1 MKAADPLRPS
11 VYLRRNLGK
20 TAPLASVIVLAVL
33 LIAGII
39 SLINSIPL
47 SIKTFYAYSK
57 LYIGATPRG
66 DLTMTPKL
74 KKEFEDKSPVAI
86 DPVMTIRGSY
96 IEVRSIVGK
105 WPFVVLALN
114 QNDMD
119 YYFNRMGS
127 KLVEGRKPKPGEPE
141 AVVSANVARNLGLKI
156 GSVLMSPDMT
166 ESYSPY
172 EVKVVGIANGENWF
186 ALTSIEYHSANHFPP
201 VDSILV
207 FAKNPADQPKLDAW
221 ADKHFA
227 GWRTQ
232 LFTYRELEEQAD
244 TMFAILYQI
253 LNVVIGTLVV
263 VITIMMGMLINIYLG
278 QRVQEFGLLQ
288 ALGHSKRKILSRVL
302 TETGIVVIGGWVLGL
317 VGSYVLLMVV
327 KRVLMDPNAFALD
340 PMDLSAYMY
349 SLPVPIAIFT
359 VAVATVLHRFRAF
372 DPVGIV
378 ERRLV

>member
-1 MKAADPLRPS
+1 M
-11 VYLRRNLGK
+11 
-20 TAPLASVIVLAVL
+20 IVLAVL

-57 LYIGATPRG
+57 QYVGATPRG
-66 DLTMTPKL
+66 DVTMTPKL
-74 KKEFEDKSPVAI
+74 KAEFEKFAPVPI
-86 DPVMTIRGSY
+86 DPVMTVRGSY

-105 WPFVVLALN
+105 WPFVVLALE
-114 QNDMD
+114 QPDMD
-119 YYFNRMGS
+119 YYMKRMGS
-127 KLVEGRKPKPGEPE
+127 RLVTGRKPAPGKPE
-141 AVVSANVARNLGLKI
+141 AIVSRYVAKNLGLKV
-156 GSVLMSPDMT
+156 GSVLMSPEMT
-166 ESYSPY
+166 ESYSPQ
-172 EVKVVGIANGENWF
+172 EVKVVGIADGENWF
-186 ALTSIEYHSANHFPP
+186 AVTNIEYHRANHFPP

-207 FAKNPADQPKLDAW
+207 FAKDPREQPKLDAW

-244 TMFAILYQI
+244 SMFAILYQI

-278 QRVQEFGLLQ
+278 QRIQEFGLLQ
-288 ALGHSKRKILSRVL
+288 ALGHSKRRILSRVL
-302 TETGIVVIGGWVLGL
+302 TETGIVVIGGWILGL
-317 VGSYVLLMVV
+317 VGSYVLLAVV
-327 KRVLMDPNAFALD
+327 KRVLMDPSAFALD
-340 PMDLSAYMY
+340 PFDTSAYLY
-349 SLPVPIAIFT
+349 SVPVPVAIFS
-359 VAVATVLHRFRAF
+359 VALVTVLHRFRSF